1 MRRARR
7 VTAAG
12 LAAAVLLMATGP
24 VRGDPPGPP
33 PAAEPL
39 LHTFKRIQL
48 SDRFWAEGVAVAD
61 VNRDGHKDV
70 IAGPYWYEGPDFTRR
85 HPLYPTHQSFTRA
98 KEDGTTETVDGFD
111 GATGWSDDFHTY
123 AWDINGDGWPDILT
137 VGFPGKEAVW
147 YENPGRDGLAG
158 DRPWKRHLAF
168 NAVGNESPL
177 WVDLFRNGRPVLL
190 FMQGDVL
197 GYGEPDWSHPGDPWT
212 FHPISTPLPI
222 VQDMRARY
230 ESAHGGRP
238 FPPMPYCHGLGCG
251 DVNGDGR
258 LDILEMEGWWEQPA
272 SLQGNPVWKL
282 HKWPFL
288 KERPPPSAVPSGAPI
303 DYYNW
308 PYALRAAQMYIYDV
322 NGDGRPDLIS
332 SLDAHGYGLGWFEQL
347 PERDASGEIQFR
359 PHLVMGSKPGDNRY
373 GVSFTELHALNL
385 ADVDGDGLQ
394 DLVTGKRKWA
404 EGRNGPDPETNAP
417 SLLYWFKLVRHP
429 DRTVEYVPYL
439 IDDHSG
445 VGEQVWVGDIDGDGR
460 PDIAVS
466 NKNGTFVFIQEV
478 RPVSQREWDE
488 AQPKALPGAPV
499 DRPQ

>member
-1 MRRARR
+1 MLRTLA
-7 VTAAG
+7 VPAITAGVILVGTLRLQADVP
-12 LAAAVLLMATGP
+12 AS
-24 VRGDPPGPP
+24 P
-33 PAAEPL
+33 PAIELA
-39 LHTFKRIQL
+39 LHTFRKIQL
-48 SDRFWAEGVAVAD
+48 SDKFWAEGIAVAD
-61 VNRDGHKDV
+61 INRDGHMDV
-70 IAGPYWYEGPDFTRR
+70 ISGPYWYEGPDFKRR
-85 HPLYPTHQSFTRA
+85 HPIYPTNHSFAR
-98 KEDGTTETVDGFD
+98 KREDGTTDTVEGYD

-147 YENPGRDGLAG
+147 YENPGREGIAS
-158 DRPWKRHLAF
+158 DRPWKRHAAF
-168 NAVGNESPL
+168 DAVGNESPL

-190 FMQGDVL
+190 FMLGDVL
-197 GYGEPDWSHPGDPWT
+197 GYGEPNWSNPGDKWT

-222 VQDMRARY
+222 VADMRARY
-230 ESAHGGRP
+230 ESSSGGKP

-258 LDILEMEGWWEQPA
+258 LDILEMEGWWEQPV

-288 KERPPPSAVPSGAPI
+288 KKRPPASAVQSGPHV

-322 NGDGRPDLIS
+322 NGDGLPDLVS

-347 PERDASGEIQFR
+347 REPDASGEIQFR
-359 PHLVMGSKPGDNRY
+359 PHIFMGSKPADNRY

-385 ADVDGDGLQ
+385 ADMDGDGLK
-394 DLVTGKRKWA
+394 DIVTGKRKWA
-404 EGRNGPDPETNAP
+404 EGRNGPDPETDAP

-429 DRTVEYVPYL
+429 DGTVEYIPHL
-439 IDDHSG
+439 IDDNSG
-445 VGEQVWVGDIDGDGR
+445 VGEQVWVGDINGDGL

-466 NKNGTFVFIQEV
+466 NKNGTFVFLQEV
-478 RPVSQREWDE
+478 RNVSQQDWDE
-488 AQPKALPGAPV
+488 AQPKVVSGAPA

>member
-1 MRRARR
+1 MLRTLVASAI
-7 VTAAG
+7 AAG
-12 LAAAVLLMATGP
+12 VILAGTLRLQADVP
-24 VRGDPPGPP
+24 VSPPTTAPT
-33 PAAEPL
+33 
-39 LHTFKRIQL
+39 LHTFRKLQL
-48 SDRFWAEGVAVAD
+48 SDKFWAEGIAIAD
-61 VNRDGHKDV
+61 VNRDGHMDV
-70 IAGPYWYEGPDFTRR
+70 ISGPYWYEGPDFKIR
-85 HPLYPTHQSFTRA
+85 HPIYPTNQSFVRT
-98 KEDGTTETVDGFD
+98 KEDGTKETVEGYD

-147 YENPGRDGLAG
+147 YENPGREGLAS
-158 DRPWKRHLAF
+158 DRPWKRHAAF
-168 NAVGNESPL
+168 DAVGNESPL

-190 FMQGDVL
+190 FMLGDVL
-197 GYGEPDWSHPGDPWT
+197 GFGEPNWSNPVDKWT

-230 ESAHGGRP
+230 ERTSGGKP

-288 KERPPPSAVPSGAPI
+288 KKRPPPSAVQSGTHI

-308 PYALRAAQMYIYDV
+308 PYALRAAQMYMYDV
-322 NGDGRPDLIS
+322 NGDGLPDLVS

-347 PERDASGEIQFR
+347 REPDASGEIQFR
-359 PHLVMGSKPGDNRY
+359 PHIIMGCKPADNRY

-385 ADVDGDGLQ
+385 ADLDGDGLK

-429 DRTVEYVPYL
+429 DGTVEYIPHL
-439 IDDHSG
+439 IDDNSG
-445 VGEQVWVGDIDGDGR
+445 VGEQVWVGDIDGDGL

-466 NKNGTFVFIQEV
+466 NKNGTFVFLQEV
-478 RPVSQREWDE
+478 RKVSQREWDE
-488 AQPKALPGAPV
+488 AQPKVLPGVPV